1 MFIENCIFI
10 EPFNS
15 MLENHYFTIMSII
28 AGLYVGFLAFMY
40 PRIID
45 FKSKIQNEFVILYKR
60 FSHGCVQ
67 GIYLFVI
74 SALLTFALFS
84 IVVSIIGQKPHYM
97 YLNVGFSILT
107 ILLNLSLAK
116 TIELY
121 LFKPD
126 KLYKQW
132 IAEVDFSK
140 DLAIEEN
147 MKDFVGH
154 INELQS
160 VVLYFLNKDILQ
172 FDQLEKYIDLIG
184 NQINNYLRYKEDN
197 SDGTWSSNDRNNAY
211 YSYPLDRLVYISQEA
226 IDTNKYDIAILI
238 ANKLYAILEYVDNEK
253 HCPFIKSD
261 ILAHLKALFI
271 YPIRTNKSIATNSL
285 IEDMVRV
292 YVKLIKSSL
301 KNGVGLISNTRPNYF
316 LFPII
321 KSVIDARFPVS
332 NLLMLRNLLEKII
345 SPIGAK
351 YMFNDDKELWNI
363 ARDYVVALTFDIL
376 GYMYYQEQYK
386 DIREYIGNK
395 FNDIFCMLPNN
406 MQMLVNHVFIE
417 KKSIFTISK
426 QEFNEYTEDIEYKC
440 NVVFLVLCLIK
451 QNIDIHN
458 KNITYIK
465 EYNWPKQQKYTA
477 IKFEK
482 SSIKRLSDFN
492 VSDKKALIDVQKN
505 PDLIT
510 WLERFLKND
519 VLFSAFKL
527 AGDRAEYRK
536 FIIKQLDKVS
546 KTIADKS
553 KSMGK

>member
-1 MFIENCIFI
+1 MFIENYIFI
-10 EPFNS
+10 EPLNS

-28 AGLYVGFLAFMY
+28 AGLYIGFLAFMY

-45 FKSKIQNEFVILYKR
+45 FKSKIQNEFVVLYKI
-60 FSHGCVQ
+60 FSHGRVQ
-67 GIYLFVI
+67 GVYLFVI

-84 IVVSIIGQKPHYM
+84 IGVSIIDQKPHYM
-97 YLNVGFSILT
+97 HLNVVFSILA

-126 KLYKQW
+126 ELYKQW

-140 DLAIEEN
+140 DLAIDEN
-147 MKDFVGH
+147 MNDFVSH

-197 SDGTWSSNDRNNAY
+197 SDRTWSSNDRNNAY

-226 IDTNKYDIAILI
+226 IDKNKYDIAILI

-253 HCPFIKSD
+253 HSPFIKSD
-261 ILAHLKALFI
+261 ILAHLGALFV

-292 YVKLIKSSL
+292 YIRLIKSRF
-301 KNGVGLISNTRPNYF
+301 KNGVGIISNTRPNDF

-321 KSVIDARFPVS
+321 KAIIDARFPVS
-332 NLLMLRNLLEKII
+332 NLLILREQLEKII

-351 YMFNDDKELWNI
+351 YIFNENNKLWNFS
-363 ARDYVVALTFDIL
+363 RDYIVALTFDIL
-376 GYMYYQEQYK
+376 GYMYYQERYK
-386 DIREYIGNK
+386 DIREYIGSK

-406 MQMLVNHVFIE
+406 MQMLGNYVFVE
-417 KKSIFTISK
+417 NKSIFTIGK
-426 QEFNEYTEDIEYKC
+426 QEFNEYTEDVEYKWYI
-440 NVVFLVLCLIK
+440 VFLILCLIN
-451 QNIDIHN
+451 QNINIHN
-458 KNITYIK
+458 KNIKYIR
-465 EYNWPKQQKYTA
+465 ECNWSKQQKDTA

-492 VSDKKALIDVQKN
+492 VSDKEVLINVQKN
-505 PDLIT
+505 PDLMT
-510 WLERFLKND
+510 WLERFLEND
-519 VLFSAFKL
+519 ELFSAFKL
-527 AGDRAEYRK
+527 VGDRTEYRR
-536 FIIKQLDKVS
+536 FIIEQLDEVS
-546 KTIADKS
+546 KTVAE
-553 KSMGK
+553 